1 MTKALASLQTRLFQL
16 RNEAGQGT
24 LEYVGM
30 IIVAAIIVVA
40 VLDATDQIDLG
51 QIFSDNVKK
60 VTDRG

>member
-1 MTKALASLQTRLFQL
+1 MTKALASLQTRLFAL
-16 RNEAGQGT
+16 RGEMGQGT

-51 QIFSDNVKK
+51 AIFSTNVSK